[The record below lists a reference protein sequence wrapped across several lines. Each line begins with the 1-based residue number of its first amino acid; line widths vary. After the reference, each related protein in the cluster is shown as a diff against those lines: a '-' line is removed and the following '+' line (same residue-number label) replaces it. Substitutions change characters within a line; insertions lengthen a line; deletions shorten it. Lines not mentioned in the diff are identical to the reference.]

1 MTGMDVESFWE
12 PYETTI
18 CSYDEL
24 VDCISKVFRK
34 WNSKNKLFAWR
45 GQINASWPLHSS
57 LYRRLLWSKDGQLF
71 DERELYKNEG
81 YILAEVHRWGLHMSP
96 SLGRL
101 SILNQLAALQHY
113 GAPTRL
119 IDVTFNPWIGV
130 WFAVEPKWVNGDLK
144 YEDVDARLFAVDV
157 TNRLINESPKFRSWE
172 DAYKRPWNG
181 DPTKLSEE
189 ERKAYRMWCTKV
201 FAWKP
206 PHFDSRIAAQNGG
219 FIFGGVPL
227 SSGPE
232 GPNQWPKEPGGK
244 GYWKIDEVR
253 AATSVSLRPHKL
265 EAKRGGVPQD
275 AVYTFRIRA
284 NAKQEIRERLQ
295 KQFGYK
301 HSTIYPDFTGFAQ
314 FGTPD
319 IRTSPPENM

>member
-1 MTGMDVESFWE
+1 MTDMDIESFWG

-18 CSYDEL
+18 SSYDEL
-24 VDCISKVFRK
+24 VDCINKVFRK

-57 LYRRLLWSKDGQLF
+57 LYRRLLWTKGDLL
-71 DERELYKNEG
+71 DERDLYKKEG
-81 YILAEVHRWGLHMSP
+81 AILAEVHRWGLHMSP

-113 GAPTRL
+113 GAPTRM

-130 WFAVEPKWVNGDLK
+130 WFAVEPKRENGEPV
-144 YEDVDARLFAVDV
+144 YENIDARLFAIDV
-157 TNRLINESPKFRSWE
+157 TNRLINESQDYREWE
-172 DAYKRPWNG
+172 DAYKRPWIG
-181 DPTKLSEE
+181 DPDKNASKN
-189 ERKAYRMWCTKV
+189 ERDAYKTWCAKV

-227 SSGPE
+227 STGPE
-232 GPNQWPKEPGGK
+232 GPNQWPKGPEGK

-253 AATSVSLRPHKL
+253 AAISVSLRPHKL
-265 EAKRGGVPQD
+265 DVQRGGVSQD

-301 HSTIYPDFTGFAQ
+301 HSTIYPDFTGFSQ

-319 IRTSPPENM
+319 IRTSPQENI